1 MLRTQTLPV
10 KTSYLTGLALRFVD
24 TLLLWQER
32 SRQRRDL
39 AGLDARALR
48 DIGLSR
54 SDALTEVHKPF
65 WRT

>member
-1 MLRTQTLPV
+1 MLRAQTLPV
-10 KTSYLTGLALRFVD
+10 KKSYLTGLALRFVD